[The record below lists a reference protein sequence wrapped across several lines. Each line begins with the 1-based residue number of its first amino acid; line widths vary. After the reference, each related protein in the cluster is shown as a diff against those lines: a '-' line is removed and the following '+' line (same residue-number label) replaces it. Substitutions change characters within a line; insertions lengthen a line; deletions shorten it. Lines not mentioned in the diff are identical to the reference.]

1 MSFFVDRTAPQRA
14 IPRSVLLIALPTAVA
29 LAAYIGLAGRV
40 FGSEPSAGLQ
50 NALFAGIYMGCAA
63 MCVIRAVQVR
73 GEAGPWL
80 AFGLAMLLSAA
91 GWLVYWLHVQQQD
104 PIPYPSRADV
114 LWLSGYAVNY
124 VGLLLFMRS
133 RLRSFTGSL
142 WLDGLIGALAL
153 AAISSALVF
162 QPVLDATGGSTAAV
176 GVNLAYPLAD
186 LVMLAMI
193 VTMLALSGWRPDRA
207 LALLGAA
214 FSIQVVADSIYLY
227 RSAAGDYVPGTLLDA
242 LWPVAL
248 ALIAC
253 AAWAP
258 ASPGDESA
266 ADGWRRFFAPS
277 LFTVLALGVLLYGNV
292 AETPLVAALFAT
304 ATLLVVAVRGGLRH
318 HEIRQLNR
326 RNETLRGAALSDSL
340 TGLRNHRAFH
350 EDLALLTRSAE
361 AETPVALVMLD
372 LVGLKLTNDALGHQ
386 AGDAR
391 LVEFSR
397 GVASVLRRGDEAYRV
412 GGDEFAV
419 LLHGATAWGGF
430 AFSERVQAV
439 IADSHEGSAPAVSA
453 GIAELAPGMRK
464 DDLIRA
470 ADLALIEA
478 KSAARKSVIYTS
490 VLERPL
496 APGRSAENDRH
507 TKTLAT
513 SLARAV
519 DAKDS
524 YTRSHCETVAETCV
538 LIAEKLG
545 LEAERIARLRLAGL
559 LHDVGKI
566 GVPDS
571 ILQKP
576 ASLTAD
582 EFEVM
587 KTHASL
593 GHDIVLAAGLEDEAR
608 WILHHHERLDGRG
621 YPAGLVADELPL
633 ESRIIFVAD
642 AFEAMTSD
650 RPYRKGGPVEAAVA
664 ELRECSGTQF
674 DPTCV
679 AALEAALGS
688 SAGRPVATALP
699 Q

>member
-14 IPRSVLLIALPTAVA
+14 IPRSVLLVALATAVA
-29 LAAYIGLAGRV
+29 LAAYIGLAAHV
-40 FGSEPSAGLQ
+40 FGSDPPATVQ
-50 NALFAGIYMGCAA
+50 NALFAGMFVACAA
-63 MCVIRAVQVR
+63 ICVIRALRVR
-73 GEAGPWL
+73 EEAGPWL
-80 AFGLAMLLSAA
+80 AFGLAMLVSAA

-104 PIPYPSRADV
+104 PIPYPSRADA

-133 RLRSFTGSL
+133 RLRTFTGSL

-153 AAISSALVF
+153 AAMSSALVF

-176 GVNLAYPLAD
+176 AVNLAYPLAD

-207 LALLGAA
+207 LGLLGAA
-214 FSIQVVADSIYLY
+214 FSIQVVADSVYLY

-242 LWPVAL
+242 AWPVAL

-258 ASPGDESA
+258 SAPGDEAA
-266 ADGWRRFFAPS
+266 ADSWRRFFAPS
-277 LFTVLALGVLLYGNV
+277 LFTGLALGVLLYGNV
-292 AETPLVAALFAT
+292 AETPLLATLFAT
-304 ATLLVVAVRGGLRH
+304 ATLLGVAARGGLRH

-350 EDLALLTRSAE
+350 EDLAVITRANH
-361 AETPVALVMLD
+361 ETPGALVMLD

-397 GVASVLRRGDEAYRV
+397 AVVSVLRRGDDAYRV

-419 LLHGATAWGGF
+419 MLRGATAWGGF
-430 AFSERVQAV
+430 AFSERVQAAV
-439 IADSHEGSAPAVSA
+439 ADSYEGSAPAVSA

-490 VLERPL
+490 VLERPR

-566 GVPDS
+566 GIPDS
-571 ILQKP
+571 ILKKP
-576 ASLTAD
+576 ACLTDD

-621 YPAGLVADELPL
+621 YPAGLVAEELPL
-633 ESRIIFVAD
+633 ESRVIFVAD

-650 RPYRKGGPVEAAVA
+650 RPYRKGGSVEAAIA

-674 DPTCV
+674 DPACVEALESALGFSPQRAV
-679 AALEAALGS
+679 AA
-688 SAGRPVATALP
+688 ALP
-699 Q
+699 E